1 MDQAAAKQ
9 AAFVDTLEIRLK
21 DIYSYFRRL
30 GVDAASAD
38 DLVQET
44 FVLAWQGLPGL
55 RDENK
60 LRSWLYSIAHRRYLK
75 FRARR
80 FAETTIAI
88 AEDVLAEPSDN
99 PGSDEFLESYIVRQ
113 ALRSLPEKYRHPL
126 VLVFWEDL
134 SYQEAAAVL
143 SLPAGTFAWR
153 VHKALKLIKQAL
165 AEKGDGHEIGLF
177 RPKAVGATGSLGEN

>member
-1 MDQAAAKQ
+1 MDQAAGKR
-9 AAFVDTLEIRLK
+9 AAFIDSLEIRLK

-55 RDENK
+55 RDENT
-60 LRSWLYSIAHRRYLK
+60 LRSWLYSIAHRRYLR
-75 FRARR
+75 FRASRY
-80 FAETTIAI
+80 AKATIAI
-88 AEDVLAEPSDN
+88 VEDVLAEPNHNLS
-99 PGSDEFLESYIVRQ
+99 SDELIESHVVLQ
-113 ALRSLPEKYRHPL
+113 ALRSLPEKYFHPL

-153 VHKALKLIKQAL
+153 VHKALKLIKRTL
-165 AEKGDGHEIGLF
+165 VEKGDGHEIGLP
-177 RPKAVGATGSLGEN
+177 RPKAVGATGSLYKN